1 MAFGV
6 GVGVVF
12 LGVSLGVSL
21 GGKGWNEGEWD
32 GI

>member
-12 LGVSLGVSL
+12 LGVSL